1 MLLLLGIAVGLAA
14 GTKGTNVLLV
24 GPIGA
29 VAGLLLLRELIRRRG
44 EGTGIALLRLASL
57 VVPVAVL
64 GLSWYLKNVLAFG
77 NPLYPFAL
85 GPLPGV
91 TTLADFQLT
100 APQLEGRGLLG
111 SILSSWIWDWQI
123 QHYAYNVRPG
133 GLGRA
138 WPVILVLGTVGL
150 GLVLRRRRYAAALL
164 IVVPAVITLLVMPMA
179 WYARLTLFLPAIGLG
194 LSAVAL
200 EALARRLR
208 LVAALGLVAVA
219 AISLVLVNVR
229 PNVDLRPQDSSTTSV
244 SRYLRLMAAGEA
256 RRTDIALRA
265 DCSEFDQ
272 IPAGS
277 RVSPGGFNLL
287 HAIVGPE
294 LSRELTESVVLA
306 AGPED
311 LLAQVQAFHATWLVT
326 SVGGPIDRV
335 AVADPGHFADR
346 GQSCGS
352 AHLFELVGGG

>member
-1 MLLLLGIAVGLAA
+1 
-14 GTKGTNVLLV
+14 
-24 GPIGA
+24 
-29 VAGLLLLRELIRRRG
+29 
-44 EGTGIALLRLASL
+44 
-57 VVPVAVL
+57 
-64 GLSWYLKNVLAFG
+64 
-77 NPLYPFAL
+77 
-85 GPLPGV
+85 
-91 TTLADFQLT
+91 
-100 APQLEGRGLLG
+100 
-111 SILSSWIWDWQI
+111 
-123 QHYAYNVRPG
+123 
-133 GLGRA
+133 
-138 WPVILVLGTVGL
+138 
-150 GLVLRRRRYAAALL
+150 
-164 IVVPAVITLLVMPMA
+164 
-179 WYARLTLFLPAIGLG
+179 
-194 LSAVAL
+194 
-200 EALARRLR
+200 
-208 LVAALGLVAVA
+208 
-219 AISLVLVNVR
+219 
-229 PNVDLRPQDSSTTSV
+229 V
-244 SRYLRLMAAGEA
+244 SRYLRLLAAGEA

-277 RVSPGGFNLL
+277 RVAPGGFNLL